1 MTYPRMIPDRYLAKW
16 AERQADY
23 MAECRRLGMA
33 AWLADNDGVPFEVQH
48 LFDLSEYEAQAQEIE
63 DMRK

>member
-1 MTYPRMIPDRYLAKW
+1 MTH
-16 AERQADY
+16 
-23 MAECRRLGMA
+23 RLNMA
-33 AWLADNDGVPFEVQH
+33 AWLADNDGIPFAVQH

>member
-1 MTYPRMIPDRYLAKW
+1 MTAHH
-16 AERQADY
+16 
-23 MAECRRLGMA
+23 RLGMA
-33 AWLADNDGVPFEVQH
+33 AWLADNDGIPFAVQH

>member
-1 MTYPRMIPDRYLAKW
+1 MTA
-16 AERQADY
+16 RQ
-23 MAECRRLGMA
+23 RLGMA
-33 AWLADNDGVPFEVQH
+33 AWLADNDGIPFAVQH

>member
-1 MTYPRMIPDRYLAKW
+1 MTARH
-16 AERQADY
+16 
-23 MAECRRLGMA
+23 RLGMA
-33 AWLADNDGVPFEVQH
+33 AWLADNDGIPFAVQH

>member
-1 MTYPRMIPDRYLAKW
+1 MIAHH
-16 AERQADY
+16 
-23 MAECRRLGMA
+23 RLGMA
-33 AWLADNDGVPFEVQH
+33 AWLADNDGIPFEVQH

>member
-1 MTYPRMIPDRYLAKW
+1 MTH
-16 AERQADY
+16 
-23 MAECRRLGMA
+23 RLSMA
-33 AWLADNDGVPFEVQH
+33 AWLADNDGIPFAVQH